1 MRLSVLAL
9 DYDGTIAHGDRLDPS
24 VLDAIAAA
32 RTRGITVVLV
42 TGRIPSEPRRVSGGL
57 HFVDAVVA
65 ENGGVVHFPDSGH
78 VSVLAPLV
86 PKAFIALL
94 EQHGIPFQV
103 GQSLID
109 ADANDAMRLL
119 AGIHELELPLVLIF
133 NRGRVM
139 VLPQGVS
146 KATGLQTALD
156 MLRASPRNALAVGDG
171 ENDHELL
178 RPAEVGVAVEW
189 GSASLQ
195 AAADLVISG
204 SGPADVARFISRA
217 VEERRL
223 PVPLRARRRVFRGH
237 TEDGRELSLGVRGRN
252 VLIAG
257 DTKSGKSWLAGLFCE
272 QLMLHGYCI
281 CVPVTKGRG
290 FVLGR
295 TGGSHLSGRAR

>member
-1 MRLSVLAL
+1 MSCILP
-9 DYDGTIAHGDRLDPS
+9 DG
-24 VLDAIAAA
+24 
-32 RTRGITVVLV
+32 
-42 TGRIPSEPRRVSGGL
+42 
-57 HFVDAVVA
+57 
-65 ENGGVVHFPDSGH
+65 GH

-94 EQHGIPFQV
+94 EQHGIRFQV

-156 MLRASPRNALAVGDG
+156 MLRASARNALAVGDG

-195 AAADLVISG
+195 AAADLVSG
-204 SGPADVARFISRA
+204 SGPADVARFIIRA

-295 TGGSHLSGRAR
+295 TGGSHLSGRARSRWIDDVFGDHALAEEIRFQEQRYVRGRTPGYACDDRRRYQIPVRLDRRRRCSAPVCRAGPLG